1 MIGAVSS
8 GSSGWA
14 GGSYTPA
21 GRPTAV
27 GGGGFA
33 SPGTANGGAPPGV
46 PTSSIIEARNN
57 RGSNIRI
64 PYARLVPMHARS
76 ARDKIVSGG
85 LGAADQR
92 QVLVNGK
99 PALEYDGLH
108 MGEVAWIL
116 GRRFKSVGA
125 GVGGPGVSGLP
136 VPPGGPDPNNRLD
149 ELNDS
154 QRYAH
159 QAYAG
164 LGQGVDRMQRLASQP
179 WVESMIA
186 QKLGK
191 ATISLHEILPA
202 SDYAV
207 MMDSSLGA
215 MRPLLHGSTALH
227 VNDVTRLAQ
236 MRAQVDPAK
245 LAPPKAQGIL
255 LLETGPFL
263 RGVQVDTDAVQVPEP
278 TISPPYTYASG
289 TPGRTHAMPR
299 NEGDNCAFAALSTE
313 LRRRNIFDWTP
324 DGIVLSKL
332 ESPTD
337 EPMKSTELDA
347 RQAQLFN
354 VVIQGPAIST
364 TWTSDIRDHKLQ
376 CQPMDRVFVCL
387 VADLS
392 FGGDGSTVKSLV
404 TERNELLEDPTTGLA
419 ALFKNLEG
427 ARSKN
432 LPLDAA
438 LNAID
443 SKMGELQNKADD
455 IAQQG
460 NTATTRCE
468 TAKDEFVQKLNLFE
482 KAQVAYNRVAS
493 MQVPDPSDPAYPT
506 NPKVVAK
513 DDLDV
518 AHRELVK
525 TETAMDDLKSF
536 PSLGEERELELLKIS
551 NKQGRLRANA
561 DAAPRAV
568 LTNFRYMRTTSAHL
582 ANYSHFQPGVEN
594 SRCGLKFG
602 KLSDDEM
609 DHCAEYIVGA
619 WCIGTVIDSAASRS
633 TVGTLVRTAPASMA
647 LNVNVNIEWWSGDK
661 LYKHYMDTSGLVL
674 RRGQPHPLGTGV
686 EPPAG
691 NNMNADWRVLN
702 QKKKGA
708 KRTLGAANIDVKRN
722 YDAGNEM
729 QAANYVAPEPPE
741 PPADNDGQG
750 QGIPFPTTRPAAGG
764 SSAVAELRLPGSRS
778 RRP

>member
-1 MIGAVSS
+1 MIGAVNS

-21 GRPTAV
+21 GKPTAV

-76 ARDKIVSGG
+76 ARDKIVSGR

-116 GRRFKSVGA
+116 GRRFKSVA
-125 GVGGPGVSGLP
+125 VGVGGPGVSGLP
-136 VPPGGPDPNNRLD
+136 VPAGGPDPNNRLD

-186 QKLGK
+186 QKLGE

-215 MRPLLHGSTALH
+215 MRPLLYGSTALH
-227 VNDVTRLAQ
+227 VNDVTRMAQ

-245 LAPPKAQGIL
+245 IAPAKAQGIL

-263 RGVQVDTDAVQVPEP
+263 RGIQVDTDAVQVPEP
-278 TISPPYTYASG
+278 TLSPPYTYASG
-289 TPGRTHAMPR
+289 TPGRTYAMPR

-392 FGGDGSTVKSLV
+392 FGGDGTTVKSLV
-404 TERNELLEDPTTGLA
+404 TERNELLEDTTTGLR
-419 ALFKNLEG
+419 ALFKNLEA

-432 LPLDAA
+432 EPLDAVLGDIDTMVGQ
-438 LNAID
+438 LN
-443 SKMGELQNKADD
+443 SKAAD
-455 IAQQG
+455 IAKAG
-460 NTATTRCE
+460 SSFATKCE
-468 TAKDEFVQKLNLFE
+468 TAKDEFVQKLNLFNE
-482 KAQVAYNRVAS
+482 AQVAYNRVAS
-493 MQVPDPSDPAYPT
+493 MQVPVANDPA
-506 NPKVVAK
+506 NPKVVAG
-513 DDLDV
+513 DALDV
-518 AHRELVK
+518 ARRALVEA
-525 TETAMDDLKSF
+525 ETKMDNLKSF
-536 PSLGEERELELLKIS
+536 PSSGEQLELELLKIS
-551 NKQGRLRANA
+551 NKQGKLRAGT

-602 KLSDDEM
+602 KLSDNGM

-691 NNMNADWRVLN
+691 DPDNEEWRALN
-702 QKKKGA
+702 QKNKGA
-708 KRTLGAANIDVKRN
+708 KRTLGVANMDVPRDDSV
-722 YDAGNEM
+722 YDFQENQRFDESLLPYGE
-729 QAANYVAPEPPE
+729 
-741 PPADNDGQG
+741 G
-750 QGIPFPTTRPAAGG
+750 RSAAGG
-764 SSAVAELRLPGSRS
+764 SSAVAGLRLPGSRS